1 MIIHV
6 PSFSFRLEILI
17 LVGVIGAFLV
27 IYTLRS
33 CCRYSVHEF
42 MDQFMNSIMPLPDEK
57 SEENEEEEETP
68 MDIMWYTPESKLN

>member
-6 PSFSFRLEILI
+6 PSFSFRLEIII
-17 LVGVIGAFLV
+17 LVGLIGTFLV

-42 MDQFMNSIMPLPDEK
+42 MDQILNYIMPIQKENT
-57 SEENEEEEETP
+57 EENEDEDPP
-68 MDIMWYTPESKLN
+68 MDIMWYTPESN

>member
-6 PSFSFRLEILI
+6 PSFSFRLEILLLVV
-17 LVGVIGAFLV
+17 LVGTFLL

-42 MDQFMNSIMPLPDEK
+42 MDQLMNAIMPIEK
-57 SEENEEEEETP
+57 EPPVVVKKEEEEERP
-68 MDIMWYTPESKLN
+68 MDIMWYTPEIK